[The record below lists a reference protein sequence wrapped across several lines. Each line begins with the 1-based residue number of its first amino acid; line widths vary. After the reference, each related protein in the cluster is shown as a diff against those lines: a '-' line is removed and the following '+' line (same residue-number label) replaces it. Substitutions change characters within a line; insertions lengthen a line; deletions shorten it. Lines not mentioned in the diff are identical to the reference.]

1 MILWLAL
8 GVGAYF
14 GGCFAIARRLVE
26 MPRHVSVARKEFA
39 IWEPVPGVRA
49 WVTPLLV
56 EGPRK
61 EVFVFSHGMKGNRDY
76 WADTALKLQERG
88 YQVVIL
94 PMPGQ
99 DDNPEKSLGF
109 GPKEEQLIRKTV
121 RALKAESVVLVGCS
135 LGGAASWMASD
146 EPGVSGVV
154 TDSAFA
160 HLEPAT
166 RGWLRKDLPFGDILL
181 RPVIWFG
188 TAMVGIKPDEINP
201 VDTAGRWII
210 PSAGVL
216 EPGAPPVPELR
227 RPALVIHGGED
238 RMIGTDQAE
247 ELAKASGAELW
258 IIPGRGHADLQMHQ
272 DYVDRVEAVMK
283 KTRSLR

>member
-1 MILWLAL
+1 MQSWQQKRRFRKMILWLAL

-14 GGCFAIARRLVE
+14 GGCYAIARRLVE
-26 MPRHVSVARKEFA
+26 MPRRVAVARKEFA

-49 WVTPLLV
+49 WVTPSLV
-56 EGPRK
+56 DGPRK

-109 GPKEEQLIRKTV
+109 GPKEEQLIRRTV

-154 TDSAFA
+154 SDSAFA

-166 RGWLRKDLPFGDILL
+166 RGWLKKDLPFGDILL

-201 VDTAGRWII
+201 VDTARHWKD
-210 PSAGVL
+210 
-216 EPGAPPVPELR
+216 
-227 RPALVIHGGED
+227 RPAMVIHGGED